1 MDLVDSQSNDPGLKS
16 YLEKEV
22 QDLLSHPVLKS
33 GRDHVRREVLV
44 LKATNACQ
52 GEVRQLHVCPTRD
65 VTQGLETDSFAHFD
79 HPLLQLDVLLEVA
92 MCASSPEHLISER
105 KFWILLLHNEETE
118 RTKTLS

>member
-33 GRDHVRREVLV
+33 GRDHVRQEVLV
-44 LKATNACQ
+44 LKATNVCQ
-52 GEVRQLHVCPTRD
+52 GEACQSLVCLMQD

-92 MCASSPEHLISER
+92 MCTSSPEHLISER
-105 KFWILLLHNEETE
+105 KFWILLLYNKETE
-118 RTKTLS
+118 